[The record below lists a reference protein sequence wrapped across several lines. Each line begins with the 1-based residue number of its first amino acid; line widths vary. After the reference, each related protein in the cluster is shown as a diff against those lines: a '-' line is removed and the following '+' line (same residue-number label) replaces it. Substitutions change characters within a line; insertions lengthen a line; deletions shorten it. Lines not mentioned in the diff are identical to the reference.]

1 MPCHICTSANH
12 SFLACPSF
20 NPVNNTRPT
29 RTPPGRPTVTNCR
42 GFRMVSTSW
51 ETQSDS
57 RTLWKVLKEPCHVHQ
72 PQSDSYADF
81 PPPPPSLLGNILIFM
96 TALSSSSASP
106 PPVSPYPH
114 DSSPP
119 PVSPCPH
126 ESPQAASTTTRK
138 KNQPYRKETVDE
150 AILVYTALK
159 QRLSLGETL
168 TKALREAGI
177 SYPTFQ
183 RLHRPLGEAS
193 VLIPSSVANI
203 GLVFKVIKGVSAEL
217 QKVPECQRKEAT
229 DAGLII

>member
-20 NPVNNTRPT
+20 DPVNNTRPT
-29 RTPPGRPTVTNCR
+29 RTPPGRPTATPTPTNCPGCR
-42 GFRMVSTSW
+42 VVSTSW

-57 RTLWKVLKEPCHVHQ
+57 RTVWKVLKEPCPVHQ
-72 PQSDSYADF
+72 PQPDSYADF

-96 TALSSSSASP
+96 TALSLSSASP
-106 PPVSPYPH
+106 PSVSPSLY
-114 DSSPP
+114 
-119 PVSPCPH
+119 

-138 KNQPYRKETVDE
+138 KNQPYRKKETVDE
-150 AILVYTALK
+150 AILVYTALR
-159 QRLSLGETL
+159 QRVSLGETL

-183 RLHRPLGEAS
+183 RLNRPLGEAS

-203 GLVFKVIKGVSAEL
+203 GLVRAFKVIKGVSTEL